1 VFVQAT
7 RSKAAAAVRIGTQL
21 ALRKRAE
28 LLEGL
33 RPCFARVEPWLQA
46 GKYLRAVMRELP
58 GLNGWSIARDAG
70 DATPDRTQRLLNHA
84 SWDPQATMGV
94 VRRFAAAGL
103 DEAARKGRRRGLA
116 AGALEET
123 GREKHGTATAGAWR
137 QYLGCAGKAANGI
150 NTVHLSYVRERAGH
164 ALIGA
169 RQWIPAEQVRD
180 PVKAKATGLLPGLE
194 SGTKGQLAIGLLAG
208 AYADGLAFD
217 FICGDEV
224 YGSCTGLRQFPEGLR
239 QAYVLRVPPNF
250 RLTLAGGTA
259 A

>member
-1 VFVQAT
+1 VQAT

-123 GREKHGTATAGAWR
+123 GKSTAPPRPGPGASTWAAPGKPPTGSTRCTCLMSASAPGTR
-137 QYLGCAGKAANGI
+137 
-150 NTVHLSYVRERAGH
+150 
-164 ALIGA
+164 
-169 RQWIPAEQVRD
+169 
-180 PVKAKATGLLPGLE
+180 
-194 SGTKGQLAIGLLAG
+194 
-208 AYADGLAFD
+208 
-217 FICGDEV
+217 
-224 YGSCTGLRQFPEGLR
+224 
-239 QAYVLRVPPNF
+239 
-250 RLTLAGGTA
+250 
-259 A
+259 